1 MAATANKY
9 SKNTLNDKDS
19 GTTKQVFALMPLALQ
34 EYQSDATFEST
45 FFCHAV
51 WHKTDT
57 EGKECVIGLLR
68 EPLSQADR
76 PLYNQMHADKRKGKL
91 RITKNGVNYTVLN
104 DGGLNTRPYV
114 NLVSIDLCAVNMLVF
129 TLDYKNAYW
138 LNTNS
143 ATAVLSVTGSTR
155 TVALADLPKASKA
168 EGTMSFIL
176 TDAMLDLNAQEN
188 DTLSLKIRVK
198 NDEDPLSS
206 DVGFESNTLTATVQ
220 KAIELTTVYKI
231 TAQDTPSP
239 MEGTQ
244 YKVLFNEAM
253 WERGDTTQGIW
264 KMQNLF
270 DELTSSTTI
279 SRDRNT
285 ITYITGVLGS
295 AVPSDFL
302 TRRLPEGMYYGFPSS
317 TPFVSQDPPAYDKI
331 VWVKDDASGN
341 GMVHKV
347 GKWTYNP
354 PYVPDPLV
362 ITSLSAAW
370 GSNSYAESHNQG
382 EYYRVHIYPSLGYT
396 VTNAGTAV
404 MTAELWLIPNGEEE
418 NAVRVWPSSG
428 TRQISLSPL
437 AAGTYAVETV
447 DQSETESDGSGE
459 GIPSHKVGVIDMTL
473 TSQGMTT
480 YSYRLKVSAVSN
492 AGTAQ
497 ETTVTAQST
506 ILALEDLL
514 GN

>member
-1 MAATANKY
+1 MAATADKY
-9 SKNTLNDKDS
+9 SKNTLNDKDD
-19 GTTKQVFALMPLALQ
+19 GNDKQVFALMPLALQ

-45 FFCHAV
+45 FFCHDV

-68 EPLSQADR
+68 EPVSQADR

-91 RITKNGVNYTVLN
+91 HLVKNGVNYTVLN

-176 TDAMLDLNAQEN
+176 TNEMLDLNAQEN
-188 DTLSLKIRVK
+188 DTLSLKVRVK

-239 MEGTQ
+239 MDGTQ
-244 YKVLFNEAM
+244 YKVLFNEAK
-253 WERGDTTQGIW
+253 WERRDTTQGIW

-362 ITSLSAAW
+362 ITS
-370 GSNSYAESHNQG
+370 Q
-382 EYYRVHIYPSLGYT
+382 
-396 VTNAGTAV
+396 
-404 MTAELWLIPNGEEE
+404 
-418 NAVRVWPSSG
+418 VR
-428 TRQISLSPL
+428 L
-437 AAGTYAVETV
+437 
-447 DQSETESDGSGE
+447 
-459 GIPSHKVGVIDMTL
+459 
-473 TSQGMTT
+473 
-480 YSYRLKVSAVSN
+480 
-492 AGTAQ
+492 
-497 ETTVTAQST
+497 
-506 ILALEDLL
+506 
-514 GN
+514 